1 MLLLLLLLREYFFLR
16 SVQALC
22 FSFGGSL
29 SCVLFLF
36 GSVLSLRCVFSH
48 VVVVLSSS
56 TAGGGGGGGGSGSG
70 SRTGQE

>member
-1 MLLLLLLLREYFFLR
+1 MLLLLLREYFFLR

-29 SCVLFLF
+29 SLSRVLFLF

-56 TAGGGGGGGGSGSG
+56 TAGSVGGGSGSG